1 MTVFIQ
7 QLGRGLR
14 LDRGKDCLTVLDFVA
29 QANKKYNFAGRFT
42 ALLGKKDV
50 SIKKEIE
57 GGFPH
62 VPKGCAIQLEKV
74 AQERILDNIRKQLSR
89 YDFYKELVL
98 ELRDTLGK
106 VPTAAEFFEA
116 SKVELHVF
124 TMINEPMLVF
134 VLTPVLFQTLKQ
146 QKKKYFF
153 KSCSKN
159 AFHRFNGLD
168 FLLAVTL

>member
-1 MTVFIQ
+1 METGDIKFIFTVDIFNEGVDIPAVNTVLFLRPTNSMTVFIQ

-106 VPTAAEFFEA
+106 VPTAAEF
-116 SKVELHVF
+116 LRH
-124 TMINEPMLVF
+124 
-134 VLTPVLFQTLKQ
+134 
-146 QKKKYFF
+146 QK
-153 KSCSKN
+153 
-159 AFHRFNGLD
+159 
-168 FLLAVTL
+168 